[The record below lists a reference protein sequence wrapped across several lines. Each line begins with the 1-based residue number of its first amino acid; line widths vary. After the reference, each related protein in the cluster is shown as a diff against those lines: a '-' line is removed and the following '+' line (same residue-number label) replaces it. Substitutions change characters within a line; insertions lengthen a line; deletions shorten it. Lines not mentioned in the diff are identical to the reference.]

1 MGLLVVQEGD
11 KSGVSIRHR
20 REARRLGEPCEGPSK
35 RAVAKWPRSHN
46 ERALHAWYGKGTNRY
61 PSRCNC
67 KSDPEGC
74 ALLSWQR
81 GYRAVENA
89 GEAGGEVV

>member
-1 MGLLVVQEGD
+1 MGLLVVQEGN

-20 REARRLGEPCEGPSK
+20 REACRLGEPCEGASK

-46 ERALHAWYGKGTNRY
+46 DEHCMRVTGRDKRY
-61 PSRCNC
+61 SSRCNC
-67 KSDPEGC
+67 RSDPEGC

-81 GYRAVENA
+81 GYRTVENA
-89 GEAGGEVV
+89 GEAEGEVVR